1 MSVINSSL
9 ISPINLAYLM
19 VCIGIGWLLYR
30 RSNPIQGIIQ
40 GLIIGIVPPII
51 IKVLN
56 ISNLSLLLGLIYG
69 LPIPLWFSGLIFL
82 RRKSKNPK
90 PPVPRPAQPTRSVS
104 PTQNTS
110 ALSSPKDSP
119 IVSPAAAKPRV
130 QIQSGSIF
138 ISYRRD
144 DSQSITDRIYD
155 RLKLAF
161 GSDAIFKDVDSIP
174 AGMDFR
180 KVIDK
185 ALQQSQVMLVVIGRQ
200 WVNIGAEDGGRSRLF
215 EENDFVRLE
224 VEKALLN
231 SRVMTI
237 PILVHNARLPA
248 TDQLPPS
255 LQELVYRNA
264 LQVRNDPDF
273 DRDIERLIESLR
285 QHIKSR

>member
-1 MSVINSSL
+1 MSNTGLV
-9 ISPINLAYLM
+9 SPINLLYVL
-19 VCIGIGWLLYR
+19 VCVGIGWLLYR

-40 GLIIGIVPPII
+40 GLVVGIAPPVLVQI
-51 IKVLN
+51 LN

-69 LPIPLWFSGLIFL
+69 LPIPLWFAGLIYV
-82 RRKSKNPK
+82 RSKSKQ
-90 PPVPRPAQPTRSVS
+90 PRPSVSRSAQPSRDISS
-104 PTQNTS
+104 RQNTS
-110 ALSSPKDSP
+110 ALSSPNVSP
-119 IVSPAAAKPRV
+119 IAPLAAKPL
-130 QIQSGSIF
+130 IKIPSGSIF

-155 RLKLAF
+155 RLKVAF

-185 ALQQSQVMLVVIGRQ
+185 ALQQSQVMLVVVGRQ
-200 WVNIGAEDGGRSRLF
+200 WANIGAENGGRPRLF
-215 EENDFVRLE
+215 EENDLVRLE

-237 PILVHNARLPA
+237 PILVHSAHLPT

-264 LQVRNDPDF
+264 LPVRNDPDF

-285 QHIKSR
+285 QHIRSR